1 MDTVPGAT
9 ASGGE
14 SGGEITRDWYPV
26 SFVSSTRDIL
36 ARCMREKGCG
46 PDLEVLL
53 AGLPETFKDWR
64 SRQIRPETADT

>member
-1 MDTVPGAT
+1 
-9 ASGGE
+9 
-14 SGGEITRDWYPV
+14 
-26 SFVSSTRDIL
+26 
-36 ARCMREKGCG
+36 MREKGCG